1 MAGCLTAS
9 NSSPG
14 PFIKRAHSPP
24 LDERGSSRKRSIDQG
39 SILVVEDDFLVATQM
54 EIALSEAGFEVVGT
68 VSSGEEALQLAKKH
82 CPTLVVM
89 DIRLAGAMDGI
100 DTAIEL
106 FRLHRIRCLFASAH
120 SDEDA
125 HRRAETVA
133 PLGWLQK
140 PYMMESLAASV
151 RSALIEVRGQPG

>member
-1 MAGCLTAS
+1 
-9 NSSPG
+9 
-14 PFIKRAHSPP
+14 
-24 LDERGSSRKRSIDQG
+24 LDERGSSRKRSIGQG
-39 SILVVEDDFLVATQM
+39 SILIVEDDFLVATQM

-125 HRRAETVA
+125 RRRAETVA
-133 PLGWLQK
+133 PLVWLQK

>member
-1 MAGCLTAS
+1 MSGYLTAS
-9 NSSPG
+9 ISSSR

-24 LDERGSSRKRSIDQG
+24 VDERGSSQNRSIDQ
-39 SILVVEDDFLVATQM
+39 SSVLIVEDDFLVATQM

-68 VSSGEEALQLAKKH
+68 ASSGEEALQLAKEH
-82 CPTLVVM
+82 RPTLVVM
-89 DIRLAGAMDGI
+89 DIRLAGEMDGI
-100 DTAIEL
+100 DTAVEL

-125 HRRAETVA
+125 QRRAQAVA

-140 PYMMESLAASV
+140 PYMMESLATLV
-151 RSALIEVRGQPG
+151 RTALIELRGQPS